1 VELCE
6 RYIHEVIRQL
16 PRKQR
21 EDVAQELRSALA
33 DGLERELTSGADPG
47 NAELALLR
55 EWSPPQEQAQSY
67 RSGPDHLIGPRY
79 LPAFLRAV
87 KIGLIIAAAL
97 AAIGPLMVL
106 IEDPQDWRQ
115 FFVAFNDWWNSLLR
129 WGLMVVGGC
138 TVVLGIA
145 ERVGSRDGASDGAS
159 DGSSDTPSWEPS
171 ELPAIKDPD
180 RVERGDMIANLIF
193 LTLAALVMTWRPG
206 AIMVPASVN
215 GEQLGL
221 PLLWPAMAAHMT
233 YLRVLVLGGLA
244 MVVTVLLRGRWS
256 LPTRLWSFLLSLL
269 EIGFFVRLRADPEL
283 FQPET
288 NWLVGQGWPVMT
300 AESFVDGM
308 APLLEQAQDKGL
320 WLVIALTVFEAGR
333 KGWRLVRRRQA
344 MV

>member
-21 EDVAQELRSALA
+21 EDVAQDLRSALA
-33 DGLERELTSGADPG
+33 DGLERESAGGIDRG
-47 NAELALLR
+47 EAELALLQ

-87 KIGLIIAAAL
+87 KIGLIIAAVL
-97 AAIGPLMVL
+97 AAVGPLWTLLDGASDGPRV
-106 IEDPQDWRQ
+106 WRALV
-115 FFVAFNDWWNSLLR
+115 VAISAWWNSLLR
-129 WGLMVVGGC
+129 WGLMIVGGC
-138 TVVLGIA
+138 AVVLGIA
-145 ERVGSRDGASDGAS
+145 ERVGSRDGASDGES
-159 DGSSDTPSWEPS
+159 DAPSWDPS
-171 ELPAIKDPD
+171 KLPAIKDPD

-193 LTLAALVMTWRPG
+193 LTLAALVLNWGPG

-215 GEQLGL
+215 GDQVGL

-256 LPTRLWSFLLSLL
+256 LPTRLWSLLLSLL

-288 NWLVGQGWPVMT
+288 SWLVGQGWPMMT

-333 KGWRLVRRRQA
+333 RGWKLVRRTQ
-344 MV
+344 MTT

>member
-1 VELCE
+1 MELCE

-33 DGLERELTSGADPG
+33 DGLERELAGGADRG
-47 NAELALLR
+47 EAELALLR

-97 AAIGPLMVL
+97 AAIGPVMVL
-106 IEDPQDWRQ
+106 IEGPQDWRHI
-115 FFVAFNDWWNSLLR
+115 FVAFNDWWNSLLR
-129 WGLMVVGGC
+129 GGLMVVGGC

-145 ERVGSRDGASDGAS
+145 ERVGNRDSASDGV
-159 DGSSDTPSWEPS
+159 SDTPSWDPS
-171 ELPAIKDPD
+171 KLPAIKDPD

-193 LTLAALVMTWRPG
+193 LTLAALVLNWGPG
-206 AIMVPASVN
+206 AIMVPARVN

-221 PLLWPAMAAHMT
+221 PLLWPAMAPHMT
-233 YLRVLVLGGLA
+233 YLRLLVLGGLA

-288 NWLVGQGWPVMT
+288 RWLVGQGWPVMT

-308 APLLEQAQDKGL
+308 APLLEQVQDKGL

-333 KGWRLVRRRQA
+333 KGWRLVRRTRMA
-344 MV
+344 G